1 MAVSESTRSS
11 KALEGRGAGLVVSAA
26 EVVEEVVFG
35 EEAGEGVGER
45 DVVGGEAS
53 LEVVL
58 ERGGLSWRVRPGAIV
73 YGRGSVP
80 GVSRYIVDLFR
91 SCLPPRSVELLSKCR
106 PPISCS
112 RR

>member
-1 MAVSESTRSS
+1 M
-11 KALEGRGAGLVVSAA
+11 VVAA
-26 EVVEEVVFG
+26 TEVAEEVVFG

-73 YGRGSVP
+73 CVVVGMCF
-80 GVSRYIVDLFR
+80 GVWRCLVDLFR
-91 SCLPPRSVELLSKCR
+91 RRSPPRSVVLLSGCR
-106 PPISCS
+106 PLISWS
-112 RR
+112 R